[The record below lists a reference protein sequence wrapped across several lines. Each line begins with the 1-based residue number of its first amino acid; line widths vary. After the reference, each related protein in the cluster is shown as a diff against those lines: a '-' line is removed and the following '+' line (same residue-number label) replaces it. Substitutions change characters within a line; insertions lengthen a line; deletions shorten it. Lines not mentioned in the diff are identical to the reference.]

1 MRRRISLLLA
11 TVLAGTTMLF
21 GPTQPASAA
30 VVCAIGNGTVTVT
43 PGILYPVLLGLG
55 AAAGKDHLID
65 IKIGDQGNALHAFT
79 LGVSVG
85 GCVHVDASPTLAPGA
100 ANGSLLG
107 FCGHSTGT
115 GTINGETFAYVSAGT
130 FLVLT
135 GGAVGLASAV
145 PTPLTGSCGHVAT
158 GAPLPPTTTFGLPGG
173 ATQFIVS
180 GAGLGLNCGGTT
192 GVSQLVTVPTLTLP
206 DPAFGIH
213 TGTLAHATVRVCTAP
228 NPVL

>member
-30 VVCAIGNGTVTVT
+30 VVCAIGNGAVTVT
-43 PGILYPVLLGLG
+43 PGLLYPVLLGLG
-55 AAAGKDHLID
+55 ATAQDHFVDILI
-65 IKIGDQGNALHAFT
+65 GNQTTPLHAFT
-79 LGVSVG
+79 LGISVG

-228 NPVL
+228 NPLL